1 MKSQKCLRNFR
12 DIQAETPFTHTL
24 KTDICVN
31 IFICIILIYVRVF
44 RQRKAVIK
52 TISELF
58 KWSYKVFLT
67 FFYNFSQLFLRLHV
81 YRVSLRS
88 TYLCLP
94 LSVKSQYLL
103 AASKINLLIIY
114 LLTTLKSNQ
123 LARSSCVYSI
133 YTLLSTHRPARKP
146 LHFGATLSS
155 LQHNQQNQELP
166 ICWVAAGK
174 QAQK

>member
-1 MKSQKCLRNFR
+1 MSTIFYFINLRVTLPYNHVYSIAKKVKSQKCLRNFR

-94 LSVKSQYLL
+94 LSVKS
-103 AASKINLLIIY
+103 
-114 LLTTLKSNQ
+114 
-123 LARSSCVYSI
+123 
-133 YTLLSTHRPARKP
+133 
-146 LHFGATLSS
+146 
-155 LQHNQQNQELP
+155 
-166 ICWVAAGK
+166 
-174 QAQK
+174 